1 MGVEDITADAVRT
14 AVAEHDE
21 AGLEEFCDRYQF
33 DRFRSYVIAIGRR
46 RYGTRVIAAAA
57 HGHLPGSTP
66 LRPEEVAD
74 EELVNETLKDLGFE
88 VKKLPPPDWSRDEL
102 ILACSQLFLN
112 NRVAQ
117 RATDPAVQDLSKL
130 LHRLR
135 VHAPQDRGH
144 NFRSV
149 NSVQRKLYDLLTSLE
164 EYEKKKTRGGTLD
177 GVILSEFLA
186 DETTMHRRAAEIR
199 AEHAQ
204 ETAWALFSAEGERK
218 YGGNTGYPDV
228 LGTSYVYDNNVGRS
242 QQLREGHL
250 IVIRDGEDVLG
261 VGRISRIE
269 HQDGVQKRQK
279 VCPRCK
285 GGRFDERKVQRPRYR
300 CRRDSCHHEFNE
312 PDDKPTTVT
321 QYVAYYGSTWR
332 ALDGA
337 VTADE
342 LKEACTD
349 EAVQNAIRPLD
360 VDKLEAML
368 ARVAVQLPSQQAET
382 VTVAKVKAARHTV
395 APDISSRDNGKAPKG
410 GRRER
415 KTKARN
421 GQGGFRK
428 KLIQRYGHVCAIT
441 GRCPAE
447 VLQAAH
453 LRDFAEHE
461 THNLDE
467 GVLLRA
473 DVHLLFD
480 NDLLAVDPTTWRVVL
495 APSLSE
501 YPAYSRLDGV
511 EFAEGPCPKAITEHF
526 IAVTATWT

>member
-1 MGVEDITADAVRT
+1 VGLEDITADAVRM
-14 AVAEHDE
+14 AIEEHDQ
-21 AGLEEFCDRYQF
+21 AGLGEFCDRYGF
-33 DRFRSYVIAIGRR
+33 DRFRNHVIAFGNR

-57 HGHLPGSTP
+57 HGLSGQVP
-66 LRPEEVAD
+66 LRPDEVAD
-74 EELVNETLKDLGFE
+74 EDLVNQALKDLGFE
-88 VKKLPPPDWSRDEL
+88 VKQLRPPKWSREEL
-102 ILACSQLFLN
+102 ILACSQLFSN
-112 NRVAQ
+112 DRVAQ
-117 RATDPAVQDLSKL
+117 RATDVAVQDLAVL
-130 LHRLR
+130 LQRLPI
-135 VHAPQDRGH
+135 HAPQDRGH
-144 NFRSV
+144 NFRSF
-149 NSVQRKLYDLLTSLE
+149 NSVQRKLFDLMTSLPG
-164 EYEKKKTRGGTLD
+164 YEKKKTRGGTLD
-177 GVILSEFLA
+177 EVIVDEFLA
-186 DETTMHRRAAEIR
+186 DEIGMHRQAAAIR
-199 AEHAQ
+199 AEHAHVK
-204 ETAWALFSAEGERK
+204 AWALFSAEGERK

-228 LGTSYVYDNNVGRS
+228 LGSSYVYDNNVGRS
-242 QQLREGHL
+242 LQLREGHV

-261 VGRISRIE
+261 IGRISRIE
-269 HQDGVQKRQK
+269 HQDNVPKRQK

-300 CRRDSCHHEFNE
+300 CRRDSCDLEFDQ
-312 PDDKPTTVT
+312 PDDKPTMVT
-321 QYVAYYGSTWR
+321 QYVAYYGGTWR

-337 VTADE
+337 ITADE

-368 ARVAVQLPSQQAET
+368 ARVAVQLPSPQAET
-382 VTVAKVKAARHTV
+382 STAVRVKAARRAV
-395 APDISSRDNGKAPKG
+395 APSSRDDGKAPKG

-428 KLIQRYGHVCAIT
+428 KLIQRYGQVCAIT

-461 THNLDE
+461 THNPDE

-495 APSLSE
+495 APSLSD
-501 YPAYSRLDGV
+501 YPDYAHLDGAK
-511 EFAEGPCPKAITEHF
+511 FADGPCRKAITDHF
-526 IAVTATWT
+526 IAVTATWV